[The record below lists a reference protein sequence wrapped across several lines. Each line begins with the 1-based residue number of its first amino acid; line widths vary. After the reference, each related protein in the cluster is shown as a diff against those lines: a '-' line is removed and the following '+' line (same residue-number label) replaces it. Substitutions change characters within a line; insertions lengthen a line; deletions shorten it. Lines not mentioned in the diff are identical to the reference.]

1 MTTTTDFQLP
11 IPLVYIE
18 TTIPPGMTI
27 AEYRRSRPQ
36 ARRTKRF
43 SSLRRRFGAR

>member
-1 MTTTTDFQLP
+1 MTTTTEFHLEVQLSY
-11 IPLVYIE
+11 VE

-36 ARRTKRF
+36 PRRAKRF
-43 SSLRRRFGAR
+43 SLRRRFGTR